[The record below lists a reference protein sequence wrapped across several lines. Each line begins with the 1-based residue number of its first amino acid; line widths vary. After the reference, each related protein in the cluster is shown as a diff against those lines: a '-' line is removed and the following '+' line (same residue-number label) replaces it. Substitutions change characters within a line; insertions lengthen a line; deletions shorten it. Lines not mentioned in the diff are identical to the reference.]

1 MAPGFNSSMA
11 ALALAALAL
20 AGTAGATTAPDKPPP
35 TGRDCFI
42 SNSWQGWSAPGNGDF
57 LYLRVGMHDI
67 YRVDLT
73 PGTHVYKAGDRFLIN
88 RVHGPDWICSPL
100 DLQLTLADP
109 QGYREPLIAR
119 SLRKLTAEE
128 VAAIPRKDL
137 P

>member
-1 MAPGFNSSMA
+1 MAPRTRLVLA
-11 ALALAALAL
+11 PVALAALMA
-20 AGTAGATTAPDKPPP
+20 TGATGAVAAPDKPA
-35 TGRDCFI
+35 GKSDCFRT
-42 SNSWQGWSAPGNGDF
+42 NSWEGWSAPGDGDF

-73 PGTHVYKAGDRFLIN
+73 PGSHVHRYGDRYLVN
-88 RVHGPDWICSPL
+88 RVRGPDWICSPL
-100 DLQLTLADP
+100 DLDLTLADH

-119 SLRKLTAEE
+119 ALRKLTPAE